1 MLENNGLFWKT
12 MGFKKKA
19 MFFDTTSHMIYFDYK
34 AYAFYQNKK
43 LFMFHIKF
51 LFITQSLIEVTVL

>member
-1 MLENNGLFWKT
+1 
-12 MGFKKKA
+12 MGFLKKA

-34 AYAFYQNKK
+34 AYSFNQNKK

-51 LFITQSLIEVTVL
+51 LFITQSLIEVIVL